1 MNALD
6 HYPVQISLGFNI
18 VRNAGLM
25 LSLHDATLIL
35 ALMEDDNSQIIS
47 AVYGYGDIINKKIR
61 DALMEA
67 YPELWDV

>member
-35 ALMEDDNSQIIS
+35 ALMEDDDSRIIS

-61 DALMEA
+61 DALMDA